1 MRLADVLKLPKQPHS
16 LSIIKDFLEQPLS
29 HTDYQA
35 AFSYYFDIC
44 LSLEAYDQVFQE
56 GTKVLKEIELQVE
69 TPYYEKILK
78 AMIDASFHLSKLD
91 EMKRELIRLNSQ
103 RSTGTSLENPKKIY
117 VVKKTIARINT
128 FLNNKPKEVIKKS
141 NE

>member
-1 MRLADVLKLPKQPHS
+1 MKRNELGKAS
-16 LSIIKDFLEQPLS
+16 E
-29 HTDYQA
+29 
-35 AFSYYFDIC
+35 
-44 LSLEAYDQVFQE
+44 
-56 GTKVLKEIELQVE
+56 KELN
-69 TPYYEKILK
+69 T
-78 AMIDASFHLSKLD
+78 KLD